1 MRERQK
7 AQRGVVE
14 RVCLALGG
22 SGVGSLGTLAVA
34 HSSSAST
41 VIAVAAAAAVASLG
55 AALPGIIGA
64 LSAKRVAR
72 INAETESRVA
82 VEGAQQ
88 RTTLVQAGLDGR
100 LDAAL
105 SLLRLQPLDARVLAD
120 PLLSD
125 ETLRALLP
133 GPRGPAETIVPTAIP
148 PAGIPPTAVPPAR
161 PEPRPVTQERAPEH
175 TRSRPIDTKRR
186 RSRPSAGGT
195 PWPAGPTA

>member
-34 HSSSAST
+34 HSSSTWT
-41 VIAVAAAAAVASLG
+41 VIAVSAAAAVASLG

-64 LSAKRVAR
+64 LGAKRVAR
-72 INAETESRVA
+72 INAETEARVA

-120 PLLSD
+120 PLLND

-133 GPRGPAETIVPTAIP
+133 GPRGPSE
-148 PAGIPPTAVPPAR
+148 AVPPAAIPQAR
-161 PEPRPVTQERAPEH
+161 PEPRPVTQERAPE
-175 TRSRPIDTKRR
+175 RAGSRPIDAKRR

-195 PWPAGPTA
+195 PWPASPTP